1 MRILIGRAGADLFGR
16 ADRRS
21 TLATVRLGGET
32 IVVRAEED
40 FDRRIDSDVHIRVD
54 PAKTY
59 LFDAES
65 EQRIRV

>member
-1 MRILIGRAGADLFGR
+1 MGVPAPIYSVEPSGE
-16 ADRRS
+16 S

-32 IVVRAEED
+32 IVVRADKD
-40 FDRRIDSDVHIRVD
+40 FDRRIDGEVRIRVD

>member
-1 MRILIGRAGADLFGR
+1 M
-16 ADRRS
+16 
-21 TLATVRLGGET
+21 VRLGGET
-32 IVVRAEED
+32 IVVRADKD

>member
-1 MRILIGRAGADLFGR
+1 M
-16 ADRRS
+16 
-21 TLATVRLGGET
+21 
-32 IVVRAEED
+32 RAEED

>member
-1 MRILIGRAGADLFGR
+1 MPAPIYSVELTGE
-16 ADRRS
+16 S
-21 TLATVRLGGET
+21 TLATVRLGGKT
-32 IVVRAEED
+32 IVVRADKD
-40 FDRRIDSDVHIRVD
+40 FDRRIDSEVHIRVD

>member
-1 MRILIGRAGADLFGR
+1 MPAPIYSVGLTGE
-16 ADRRS
+16 S

-40 FDRRIDSDVHIRVD
+40 FDRRIDGEVRIRVD